1 MFMNSDLQGITVT
14 MAKHRSY
21 RKNLAIKGL
30 IYMGGQELEVKV
42 KNLSITG
49 MLAELKSE
57 ESLTGIRD
65 VFQAIRLSP
74 VIDIY
79 LPDLRVA
86 GEAEM
91 VRSEQMDGHVLIALE
106 FRNIYYDVD
115 NLIYSRRAYRKNMT
129 APGCLWIAGEAH
141 TFTTENVSVDG
152 LMVRLEGKMD
162 LDSGAVLRYEF
173 KRLELSGEA
182 KVIWLEQSNG
192 TTLLGLE
199 YLYLEKDSIKGIP
212 RFLH

>member
-1 MFMNSDLQGITVT
+1 
-14 MAKHRSY
+14 MAEQRFY

-30 IYMGGQELEVKV
+30 VYLGGQELEVKV

-49 MLAELKSE
+49 MLAELSGDGALNDMK
-57 ESLTGIRD
+57 D
-65 VFQAIRLSP
+65 VFQAIKLSP

-79 LPDLRVA
+79 LPELRVA

-91 VRSEQMDGHVLIALE
+91 VRSEEVDGQIHFALE

-115 NLIYSRRAYRKNMT
+115 NLLYSRRAYRKNMT
-129 APGCLWIAGEAH
+129 APGHVWVSGKVH

-152 LMVRLEGKMD
+152 LMIRLEGD
-162 LDSGAVLRYEF
+162 IEIEQGAALQYEF
-173 KRLELSGEA
+173 KRLELSGQA
-182 KVIWLEQSNG
+182 KVIWLEKNNG

-199 YLYLEKDSIKGIP
+199 YLYMEKDSVKGIP
-212 RFLH
+212 RFIR